1 MIYAAPAQVSPF
13 AAMSSRNLSWTPW
26 KRSTTDAPVSDPS
39 TIQEVTATTTAE
51 PARAAL
57 NTDIPSAAV
66 DATSAGPSTGA
77 VPTPQAAELLPQ
89 SPANAS
95 VPSLEELITN
105 SGKPLEEVLN
115 SPEAVHA
122 AMKVSDLG
130 LVGLDH
136 GFLSIFGWTR
146 DALVGMHMVTG
157 LPWYVF
163 AHRISTYISADVYRW
178 ATIAALTIS
187 IRLCLFPLVV
197 RMTKHNIRF
206 QAVNPQFTALMK
218 RLNEAKQSRDQ
229 AQMAVVTQNLQGL
242 MKEND
247 VSPFR
252 AFTLPLVQMPF
263 FLAMFYGLRNF
274 ANTPLPQLKEGGF
287 SWVTDLTMAD
297 PYWILPIT
305 SMALTNLVLIVSA
318 DLFRSGP

>member
-1 MIYAAPAQVSPF
+1 
-13 AAMSSRNLSWTPW
+13 
-26 KRSTTDAPVSDPS
+26 
-39 TIQEVTATTTAE
+39 
-51 PARAAL
+51 
-57 NTDIPSAAV
+57 
-66 DATSAGPSTGA
+66 
-77 VPTPQAAELLPQ
+77 
-89 SPANAS
+89 
-95 VPSLEELITN
+95 
-105 SGKPLEEVLN
+105 
-115 SPEAVHA
+115 
-122 AMKVSDLG
+122 
-130 LVGLDH
+130 
-136 GFLSIFGWTR
+136 
-146 DALVGMHMVTG
+146 
-157 LPWYVF
+157 
-163 AHRISTYISADVYRW
+163 
-178 ATIAALTIS
+178 
-187 IRLCLFPLVV
+187 
-197 RMTKHNIRF
+197 MTKHNIRF

-305 SMALTNLVLIVSA
+305 SMALTNLVLIVSFSIQSSLTSRLCLDRRRRYFRCPEWTERQTHPKFCPGRFPNCSA
-318 DLFRSGP
+318 FRS